1 MSKHNLEMKISGPGV
16 QINLY
21 CIDKTTLQA
30 LKANSKSNSP
40 KQYHEILNQKGID
53 GELICWGIDV
63 FDGPRDISIEIN
75 GKSFEMAEVRN
86 VDDEDV
92 ALDDSMGNI
101 LFYSDETVKE
111 LDGEIATDHYA
122 LVVVDRY
129 SLATL
134 NAGFET
140 DGPIDIN
147 NLRLELKD
155 LDTASDFSGA
165 TWRLGLAD
173 DLEKDVQ
180 SISYNG
186 LTCDCE
192 FQCANFDSQDI
203 YLVERGSHGDWQV
216 SKDSEALFAAH

>member
-1 MSKHNLEMKISGPGV
+1 MSNHNLEMKISGPGV

-30 LKANSKSNSP
+30 FKANSKSPAP
-40 KQYHEILNQKGID
+40 KKYHEILNLKGID

-63 FDGPRDISIEIN
+63 FDGPREISIEID
-75 GKSFEMAEVRN
+75 GKTFEMAEVRN
-86 VDDEDV
+86 VDDQDASLE
-92 ALDDSMGNI
+92 DSMGSI
-101 LFYSDETVKE
+101 LFYSDETINE
-111 LDGEIATDHYA
+111 LDGEIASDQYA

-140 DGPIDIN
+140 DVPIDIK

-155 LDTASDFSGA
+155 LDTSSDYSGA
-165 TWRLGLAD
+165 TWQLGLAD

-186 LTCDCE
+186 HTCDCE
-192 FQCANFDSQDI
+192 FQCSNFDSQEI
-203 YLVERGSHGDWQV
+203 YLVERDSQGDWQI
-216 SKDSEALFAAH
+216 SKDSEALFR

>member
-1 MSKHNLEMKISGPGV
+1 MSNHNLEMKISGPGV

-30 LKANSKSNSP
+30 FKANSKSHAP
-40 KQYHEILNQKGID
+40 KKYHEILNLKGID

-63 FDGPRDISIEIN
+63 FDGPREISIEID
-75 GKSFEMAEVRN
+75 GKTFEMAEVRN
-86 VDDEDV
+86 VDDQDASLE
-92 ALDDSMGNI
+92 DSMGSI
-101 LFYSDETVKE
+101 LFYSDETINE
-111 LDGEIATDHYA
+111 LDGEIASDQYA

-140 DGPIDIN
+140 DVPIDIK

-155 LDTASDFSGA
+155 LDTSSDYSGA
-165 TWRLGLAD
+165 TWQLGLAD

-186 LTCDCE
+186 HTCDCE
-192 FQCANFDSQDI
+192 FQCSNFDSQEI
-203 YLVERGSHGDWQV
+203 YLVERDSQGDWQI
-216 SKDSEALFAAH
+216 SKDSEALFR

>member
-21 CIDKTTLQA
+21 CIDKATLQD
-30 LKANSKSNSP
+30 LKANSKSNAP
-40 KQYHEILNQKGID
+40 KKYHEILNQKGID

-63 FDGPRDISIEIN
+63 FDGPREISIEID
-75 GKSFEMAEVRN
+75 GKNFEMAEVQN
-86 VDDEDV
+86 VDDED
-92 ALDDSMGNI
+92 ASLDDSMGNI
-101 LFYSDETVKE
+101 LFYSDETISE
-111 LDGEIATDHYA
+111 LDGEIASDQYA

-140 DGPIDIN
+140 DGPIDIK

-155 LDTASDFSGA
+155 LDTSSDFSSA
-165 TWRLGLAD
+165 TWQLGLAD

-192 FQCANFDSQDI
+192 FQCSNFDSQEI
-203 YLVERGSHGDWQV
+203 YLVERNSQGDWGIR
-216 SKDSEALFAAH
+216 KDSEALFR